1 MINHDETEIESL
13 AEREV
18 LKKINA
24 NCNSPVSV
32 YAKIAADIISIRCD
46 IFDHDGCK
54 LFSKKISDAKDK
66 YLKMANTLSEIIL
79 NDLGQDKINKLDE
92 LNDFDYTPS
101 T

>member
-1 MINHDETEIESL
+1 MPIATAPNYL
-13 AEREV
+13 C
-18 LKKINA
+18 K
-24 NCNSPVSV
+24 
-32 YAKIAADIISIRCD
+32 KIAADISIRW
-46 IFDHDGCK
+46 ISFDHDGCK

-92 LNDFDYTPS
+92 LNDFDYSPS